1 MSPLGAAALEHVLT
15 IGRAHANAETVR
27 LVALAGIGLES
38 AFHVAGS
45 WSESKK
51 GVRQRSPKARNEKD
65 TLRNLS
71 WGLEG
76 PGFGRLVLRGE
87 QEGNIAGSVQDAEDV
102 DIVIWIR

>member
-15 IGRAHANAETVR
+15 VGRAHADAETVR

-51 GVRQRSPKARNEKD
+51 GVRHRSP
-65 TLRNLS
+65 
-71 WGLEG
+71 
-76 PGFGRLVLRGE
+76 
-87 QEGNIAGSVQDAEDV
+87 
-102 DIVIWIR
+102 